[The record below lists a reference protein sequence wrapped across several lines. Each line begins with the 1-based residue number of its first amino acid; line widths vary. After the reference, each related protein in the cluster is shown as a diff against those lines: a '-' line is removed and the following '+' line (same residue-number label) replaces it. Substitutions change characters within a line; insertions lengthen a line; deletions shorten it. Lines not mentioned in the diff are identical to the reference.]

1 MGGICGIPSAEAVA
15 RLFGDLIGK
24 DVPVERCKAFALAP
38 RSGATAAVFLTDQKA
53 VGAVLILE
61 IGASAAAG
69 AALTSMPTTA
79 VEEQVVAAKL
89 SETLLE
95 NFREV
100 MNIGSQL
107 FQGTNAPRVA
117 FSGLY
122 QNPEPLPVEVTAVL
136 AHPAARIDYK
146 VTIPGYGSGRIAVL
160 IAPPAAAAAAQ

>member
-1 MGGICGIPSAEAVA
+1 MGGNCGIPGAEAVA

-38 RSGATAAVFLTDQKA
+38 RSGATAAVFHTEHKK

-69 AALTSMPTTA
+69 AALTSMPATA
-79 VEEQVVAAKL
+79 VEEQVVDAKL
-89 SETLLE
+89 SATLLE

-100 MNIGSQL
+100 MNIGAQL

-122 QNPEPLPVEVTAVL
+122 QNPEPLPADVAAVL
-136 AHPAARIDYK
+136 SRPAARIDYK

-160 IAPPAAAAAAQ
+160 IAPQAVAVA